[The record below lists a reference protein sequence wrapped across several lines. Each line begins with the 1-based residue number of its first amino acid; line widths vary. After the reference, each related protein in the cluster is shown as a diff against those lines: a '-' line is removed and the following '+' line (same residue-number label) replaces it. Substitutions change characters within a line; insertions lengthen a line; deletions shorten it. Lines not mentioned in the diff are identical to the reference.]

1 MVNVGIVG
9 LGFMGMIHYLSYQK
23 VRGAKVKAI
32 CETDPKKLSGDWRSI
47 KGNFGP
53 QGTKMDLSGIDR
65 YPELDQ
71 ILADPKI
78 DLIDICLPPA
88 MHADAVVAALKAG
101 KDVLCEKPIALYTND
116 ARRMMKTSQ
125 TTGNMLMIGHMLP
138 LFPEYNFVYEAAT
151 SGKFGKLLGG
161 HFKRIISDPAWMT
174 DFWQADRSGGPMIDL
189 HIHDAHYIRLLFGMP
204 NAVQSVGR
212 MRGEVAE
219 LFTSEFLFDDSELV
233 VTATSGAIN
242 QQGREFTHAF
252 EVYFEKATLMYD
264 FATLGGEPVL
274 TMPLTVLDD
283 KGKVKRPK
291 LGSGDPM
298 NAFETEMKLATKAV
312 QTKTPPEF
320 LAGELARDAL
330 ILAQKETQSIQRGRA
345 VKV

>member
-1 MVNVGIVG
+1 MVNVGLVG

-23 VRGAKVKAI
+23 VRGAKVKAV

-65 YPELDQ
+65 HSELDA
-71 ILADPKI
+71 LLEDPKI
-78 DLIDICLPPA
+78 DLVDICLPPA
-88 MHADAVVAALKAG
+88 LHADAVVAALNAG
-101 KDVLCEKPIALYTND
+101 KDVLCEKPIALYPND
-116 ARRMMKTSQ
+116 ARRMMKASHKS
-125 TTGNMLMIGHMLP
+125 GKLLMIGHMLP

-151 SGKFGKLLGG
+151 GGKFGKLLGG
-161 HFKRIISDPAWMT
+161 HFKRVISDPAWMT
-174 DFWQADRSGGPMIDL
+174 DFWRPDRSGGPMIDL

-204 NAVQSVGR
+204 SAVQSVGR

-219 LFTSEFLFDDSELV
+219 LFTSEFLYDDLELV

-252 EVYFEKATLMYD
+252 EVYFEKATILFD
-264 FATLGGEPVL
+264 FAMLGGEPVM
-274 TMPLTVLDD
+274 TMPLTVLDE

-298 NAFETEMKLATKAV
+298 DAFESEVKAATKAV
-312 QTKTPPEF
+312 QSRTPPEF

-330 ILAQKETQSIQRGRA
+330 VLAQKQTQSIERRRA